1 MTFTTQLICHPFLFV
16 WMQSLLLFDSQ
27 SLIQVVF
34 SSIWQVMFQSGY
46 LTLFGK
52 DFGESKCQVRQ
63 AAQKALVLNALEN
76 FKEFDKIFPALVA
89 GLPIHVFKSAYS
101 AREVSP
107 VLILSVKYLMQLRK
121 VTLFSAFFHCQNLAK
136 TMHAEKLSKR
146 ENISDLIS
154 MRMIL
159 NDSLSTFND
168 VSKSRT
174 HVALLW
180 ASQANTL
187 PATFWSLFYMI
198 R

>member
-1 MTFTTQLICHPFLFV
+1 MDLEFFLFV
-16 WMQSLLLFDSQ
+16 WMLNANGCLLLFDSQ
-27 SLIQVVF
+27 SLMQLVF
-34 SSIWQVMFQSGY
+34 SSVWQVMFQSGY
-46 LTLFGK
+46 LTIFGK
-52 DFGESKCQVRQ
+52 DFGENKCEVRQ

-107 VLILSVKYLMQLRK
+107 VLIASVKDRAEERK
-121 VTLFSAFFHCQNLAK
+121 PTLFACSVDIQNLAK

-187 PATFWSLFYMI
+187 PATFWSLFYLI